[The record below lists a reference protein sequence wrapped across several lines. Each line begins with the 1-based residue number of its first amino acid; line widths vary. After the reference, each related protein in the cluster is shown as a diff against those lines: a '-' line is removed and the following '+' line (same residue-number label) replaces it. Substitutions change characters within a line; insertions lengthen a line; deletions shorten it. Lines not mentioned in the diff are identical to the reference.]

1 MQFRTERTFD
11 LDGLDLQAVGVQ
23 EVAEVTF
30 LCRGVLYG
38 KETVVET
45 YFRLKRGVALY
56 PIDGGFGFAVSS
68 FGTGFGVGIVRCING
83 GDVSFRILLASGSL
97 NDVRGFE
104 TYFTSARGETI
115 EFIIG
120 VFQEVSALDPEFA
133 SELHLTGAEFR
144 VTVNVLC
151 DEGFAFA
158 LIIGDDEF
166 NGIKYSAYA
175 RSCLFE
181 VLADGV
187 LKQTLVDHAF
197 HFGVTDLIHEGTNRL
212 RRVSATAE
220 TTDGRHTR
228 IIPASNKTFLDKLE
242 HFALRH
248 HGISDVEAVELTLFR
263 AIVRSV
269 RRETAEVR
277 TAELVDE
284 IVVQRTVYLKLQR
297 TDRVRHSFEIV
308 RLSVR
313 EVVHRIDVPFAS
325 CAVVRMRGD
334 DAVHDRVAEVHIR
347 VRHVNFRT
355 EYHFAFFYLAALHRF
370 EELQVLFNR
379 TIAVR
384 RSHTRFGRC
393 TFLLGDLLC
402 CLLIDIGFSLFDE
415 ADSEV
420 VELLEIVGGIEDL
433 SPFETEPADVA
444 LDGLYVFGV
453 LFSRVGIVETQVTNA
468 VVFLSDTEIHADCLD
483 VADMQ
488 VSVRLRRETR
498 LNTSAIYSLSEVFF
512 YDLLNKI
519 EAPSLRLILTF
530 THFHICTFLIYYYLT
545 IPRAE
550 FLTKLTIRSRSTLC
564 GISAMIFSI
573 ACVVFKPLLLMMRY
587 TSWIVWICSAV

>member
-1 MQFRTERTFD
+1 MT
-11 LDGLDLQAVGVQ
+11 
-23 EVAEVTF
+23 
-30 LCRGVLYG
+30 
-38 KETVVET
+38 
-45 YFRLKRGVALY
+45 
-56 PIDGGFGFAVSS
+56 ID
-68 FGTGFGVGIVRCING
+68 
-83 GDVSFRILLASGSL
+83 
-97 NDVRGFE
+97 
-104 TYFTSARGETI
+104 
-115 EFIIG
+115 
-120 VFQEVSALDPEFA
+120 
-133 SELHLTGAEFR
+133 
-144 VTVNVLC
+144 VLC
-151 DEGFAFA
+151 NECLAFA
-158 LIIGDDEF
+158 LIVGDDEF
-166 NGIKYSAYA
+166 DGIEDSAYT
-175 RSCLFE
+175 RSGLFE
-181 VLADGV
+181 VLADSV

-212 RRVSATAE
+212 RRISATTE

-228 IIPASNKTFLDKLE
+228 IIPSSNKTFLDKLE

-248 HGISDVEAVELTLFR
+248 HGISDVKAVELTLFR

-269 RRETAEVR
+269 RRETREVGSCY
-277 TAELVDE
+277 LVEE
-284 IVVQRTVYLKLQR
+284 IIIERTVHLKLQR

-313 EVVHRIDVPFAS
+313 KIVHRIDIPFAS

-334 DAVHDRVAEVHIR
+334 DAVHDRVTEVHVG

-355 EYHFAFFYLAALHRF
+355 KHHFSFLYLATLHRF

-384 RSHTRFGRC
+384 RSYTRFGRC

-402 CLLIDIGFSLFDE
+402 CLLINIGFALFDE
-415 ADSEV
+415 ANSEV
-420 VELLEIVGGIEDL
+420 VELLEIVGGIKDL

-453 LFSRVGIVETQVTNA
+453 LFYRVGIVETQVTNA
-468 VVFLSDTEIHADCLD
+468 VVFLSDTEIHADCFD

-587 TSWIVWICSAV
+587 TS